1 MVKFGITE
9 RGDAAFSDDWIEPV
23 RLGVVSAAVV
33 ISKGLPTPTGQKF
46 MKENFDKIIFH
57 ATTTGYGG
65 TIVEPNVEKAF
76 PRLDRLK
83 EFCDSGFPMNHVV
96 VRVDPIIPTRKG
108 IDRAFGVVYYAAKLG
123 FRRFRWSYLDVYQH
137 VADRFAAAGMNIKS
151 ELAEARAAAFKENK
165 EPGDWWKESRSRLWD
180 EFPGIVFESCAEVNE
195 MDAVGCISKKDFALC
210 GLDLNEC
217 YGYKGQRA
225 ACRCCANKTELLDG
239 RHRCPFKCLYCYW
252 KD

>member
-9 RGDAAFSDDWIEPV
+9 RGDAAFSDAWIEPV

-33 ISKGLPTPTGQKF
+33 ISKGLPIPAGQKF
-46 MKENFDKIIFH
+46 MKENPDKIIFH

-123 FRRFRWSYLDVYQH
+123 FRRFRWSYLDVYKH
-137 VADRFAAAGMNIKS
+137 VAERFKVAGIDLNS
-151 ELAEARAAAFKENK
+151 ELSKTRDEAKNEGATPEYWWAEAR
-165 EPGDWWKESRSRLWD
+165 DRLEL
-180 EFPGIVFESCAEVNE
+180 EFPDIVFESCAEKSP
-195 MDAVGCISKKDFALC
+195 DAVGCISKKDFELC
-210 GLDLNEC
+210 GLNPNDC
-217 YGYKGQRA
+217 AGRKGQRA
-225 ACRCCANKTELLDG
+225 ACLCCANKTELLDG

-252 KD
+252 HD